1 MSIMGGG
8 EWTTFPQQDN
18 DNDNPF
24 VVSPLVSR
32 RTTGAATTTTKG
44 ILHPHPKYPS
54 TITTTMKR
62 RTPSRSSNDD
72 SHHNHNHNHNKED
85 RIPDVYV
92 DTIIQGFGENVD
104 LHRDVL
110 QISPVADARVL
121 RISYFRRGR
130 SILAESSSS
139 SSSSQGGRR
148 RTDWGTVNNNVVDP
162 LLSTLSDDAKT
173 KFQAVSMAYDILSTP
188 TWNDQYRRE
197 GLVRRSSSP
206 MNSVNSPTASTC
218 AVWGD
223 EFSQRPP
230 QRQRTVHW
238 NEQVEELVYEPE
250 PRDPSMMEGTPMK
263 KKKKRTRPQKTKVL
277 IDPEDDDE
285 LDDHLAKLDAEA
297 EAHFAHD
304 LFDTIEESLDGLLR
318 LTGNNKRRDL
328 LRIDGG
334 DGVDKDEDDN
344 EHDDDEEYSDDD
356 EENSLTEEPTPS
368 GFPTSRGQ
376 DEESLVGYL
385 ASHLQRFRTAPTTT
399 TTTTVEPSMVP
410 LSHTEATDPFR
421 CISPEPTRT
430 VSPTNEELLDA
441 APVNNPTQRGD
452 KILGLDDVFDGIED
466 EHMKQ
471 PSSITLRMR
480 RSSSPSNLSTVSD
493 LSESVATTRSQS
505 KTSTNNNSRSS
516 AFVLTPRGGG
526 GGGGESNVE
535 DRASMASLSHS
546 VSESLAREIFDEA
559 PEDEFLLET
568 NNHDDW
574 FQIGN
579 LAKAFSFGGGK
590 NQESSMTT
598 TTAIVTPEKTTT
610 TAVVVGGDTFS
621 SSPPQEDGFVGA
633 LTTFLQDMARE
644 CSAVG
649 KSLAEVCTLDDAD
662 VEQMMR
668 IVTQEVTRTP
678 LGDSHGSI
686 TDAPHGD
693 DDGWI
698 AARPIVPLE

>member
-1 MSIMGGG
+1 
-8 EWTTFPQQDN
+8 
-18 DNDNPF
+18 
-24 VVSPLVSR
+24 
-32 RTTGAATTTTKG
+32 
-44 ILHPHPKYPS
+44 
-54 TITTTMKR
+54 
-62 RTPSRSSNDD
+62 
-72 SHHNHNHNHNKED
+72 
-85 RIPDVYV
+85 
-92 DTIIQGFGENVD
+92 
-104 LHRDVL
+104 
-110 QISPVADARVL
+110 
-121 RISYFRRGR
+121 
-130 SILAESSSS
+130 
-139 SSSSQGGRR
+139 
-148 RTDWGTVNNNVVDP
+148 
-162 LLSTLSDDAKT
+162 
-173 KFQAVSMAYDILSTP
+173 
-188 TWNDQYRRE
+188 
-197 GLVRRSSSP
+197 
-206 MNSVNSPTASTC
+206 
-218 AVWGD
+218 
-223 EFSQRPP
+223 
-230 QRQRTVHW
+230 
-238 NEQVEELVYEPE
+238 
-250 PRDPSMMEGTPMK
+250 
-263 KKKKRTRPQKTKVL
+263 
-277 IDPEDDDE
+277 
-285 LDDHLAKLDAEA
+285 
-297 EAHFAHD
+297 
-304 LFDTIEESLDGLLR
+304 
-318 LTGNNKRRDL
+318 
-328 LRIDGG
+328 
-334 DGVDKDEDDN
+334 
-344 EHDDDEEYSDDD
+344 
-356 EENSLTEEPTPS
+356 
-368 GFPTSRGQ
+368 
-376 DEESLVGYL
+376 
-385 ASHLQRFRTAPTTT
+385 
-399 TTTTVEPSMVP
+399 MVP

-441 APVNNPTQRGD
+441 APVNDPTQRGD
-452 KILGLDDVFDGIED
+452 KNLGLDDVFDGIED
-466 EHMKQ
+466 EHMRQ

-505 KTSTNNNSRSS
+505 KTSTNNNGRSS
-516 AFVLTPRGGG
+516 AFILTPRGGG
-526 GGGGESNVE
+526 GESHVE

-559 PEDEFLLET
+559 PEDEFMLET

-590 NQESSMTT
+590 HRESSMTTT

-686 TDAPHGD
+686 TDAPYGD